1 MYIILDYEN
10 IGSLGLNGIDKL
22 TSKDTV
28 CLFYSEK
35 AHTIDLEAI
44 EMFKNTK
51 ATIKYIKVKKTAPNY
66 ADFQIVTL
74 TGLILGKNSEEKV
87 AIISNDKGYVAVID
101 YLKNDCV
108 TGINRIIE
116 LAPSIA
122 DIKGSNRKL
131 ENSDIKQNHN
141 FYDINDKRVKNVIKR
156 STSKGSLK
164 MNLIEDFGRID
175 GLEIYNLLEKDFRP
189 KRKKY

>member
-10 IGSLGLNGIDKL
+10 TGSLGLNGIDKL

-74 TGLILGKNSEEKV
+74 TGLILGKNNEEKV

-108 TGINRIIE
+108 TGTNRIIE

-122 DIKGSNRKL
+122 DVKGSNRKL
-131 ENSDIKQNHN
+131 ENSDLKQNHN
-141 FYDINDKRVKNVIKR
+141 FYDVNDKKVKAAIKR

-175 GLEIYNLLEKDFRP
+175 GLEIYNRLEKDFRP
-189 KRKKY
+189 KRRKY

>member
-1 MYIILDYEN
+1 
-10 IGSLGLNGIDKL
+10 
-22 TSKDTV
+22 
-28 CLFYSEK
+28 
-35 AHTIDLEAI
+35 
-44 EMFKNTK
+44 MFKNTK

-66 ADFQIVTL
+66 ADFQIATL
-74 TGLILGKNSEEKV
+74 TGIILGKNSEEKV

-108 TGINRIIE
+108 TGTNRIIE

-122 DIKGSNRKL
+122 DIKRSNRKL

-189 KRKKY
+189 KHKKY

>member
-1 MYIILDYEN
+1 MYIILAYVN
-10 IGSLGLNGIDKL
+10 IGSLGLTGIDKI

-66 ADFQIVTL
+66 ADFQIATL
-74 TGLILGKNSEEKV
+74 TGIILGKNSEEKV

-108 TGINRIIE
+108 TGTNRIIE

-122 DIKGSNRKL
+122 DIKRSNRKL

-189 KRKKY
+189 KHKKY

>member
-10 IGSLGLNGIDKL
+10 TGSLGLNGIDKL

-66 ADFQIVTL
+66 ADFQIATL
-74 TGLILGKNSEEKV
+74 TGIILGKNSEEKV

-108 TGINRIIE
+108 TGTNRIIE

-131 ENSDIKQNHN
+131 DNTNLKENHN
-141 FYDINDKRVKNVIKR
+141 FYDVNDKKVKATIKR

-175 GLEIYNLLEKDFRP
+175 GLEIYNRLEKDFRP